1 MGDARSTTGWLHQ
14 TTSQMAI
21 ESEHGGG
28 AIDMKFLSTVGI
40 VGALGLWTL
49 TAGNDLVFPRAE
61 ARPMAVANDVQ
72 PFAGRW
78 TALHDGIR
86 IVELALRVEKGSL
99 TGAIRICAFTIN
111 TESTGKIGQ
120 VTNDKLSADLPLRN
134 LIVSGKSVAFDW
146 KDPDGDE
153 NHWKLELMGKDAGQ
167 LIWLGLP
174 SGLKAEPIPVSRSS
188 N

>member
-1 MGDARSTTGWLHQ
+1 
-14 TTSQMAI
+14 
-21 ESEHGGG
+21 
-28 AIDMKFLSTVGI
+28 MKFFSAVGTVAALSLSM
-40 VGALGLWTL
+40 LGSVNGL
-49 TAGNDLVFPRAE
+49 AFPGPQ

-78 TALHDGIR
+78 TAMHDGIR
-86 IVELALRVEKGSL
+86 IVELALRVERGRL
-99 TGAIRICAFTIN
+99 AGAIRICTFTIN

-153 NHWKLELMGKDAGQ
+153 NHWKLELTGTDAGQ
-167 LIWLGLP
+167 LIWVGLP
-174 SGLKAEPIPVSRSS
+174 NGLKAEPIPVSRSA

>member
-1 MGDARSTTGWLHQ
+1 
-14 TTSQMAI
+14 
-21 ESEHGGG
+21 
-28 AIDMKFLSTVGI
+28 MKFFSTVGI
-40 VGALGLWTL
+40 VGALGLSTL
-49 TAGNDLVFPRAE
+49 TAGNDWVFPRAE

-99 TGAIRICAFTIN
+99 TGAIRICTFTIN

-153 NHWKLELMGKDAGQ
+153 NHWKLELTGTDAGQ
-167 LIWLGLP
+167 LIWVGLP
-174 SGLKAEPIPVSRSS
+174 NGLKAEPIPVSRSA